1 MTDIVTM
8 GWKIFQ
14 AIINFFCKAMGK
26 STNACSN
33 IMINAVGRVFSIFD
47 IPVDNS
53 LLLFFHPQGQFFS
66 YDGHYYGMR
75 LTILD
80 LF

>member
-1 MTDIVTM
+1 
-8 GWKIFQ
+8 
-14 AIINFFCKAMGK
+14 MGK
-26 STNACSN
+26 SANNACSN

-53 LLLFFHPQGQFFS
+53 LLLFFHPQGRFFS
-66 YDGHYYGMR
+66 HGGHGYGMR